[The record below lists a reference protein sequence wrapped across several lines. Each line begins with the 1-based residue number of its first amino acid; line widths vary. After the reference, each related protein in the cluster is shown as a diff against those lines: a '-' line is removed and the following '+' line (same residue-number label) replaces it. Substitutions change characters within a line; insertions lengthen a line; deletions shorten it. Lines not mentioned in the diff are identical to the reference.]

1 MCGVHMK
8 SRKVLKSISFT
19 LLFIIILYS
28 VTLVLLN
35 FTSNSYLKYSFFSI
49 KITAPSNAGM
59 PVSDIEPLN
68 KSMTINSDGSVT
80 CNLYYW
86 EYPSFQDELRSYAKE
101 SLQNLAIEEKYSAF
115 LGVKFSSD
123 LKEIT
128 LTVNEEK
135 YSNNFGAADV
145 CVCVYPAYLYRI
157 SCNDAIDNDIII
169 IHLLN
174 QDGNSIGDY
183 YYPSDFDLYEI
194 FLNYFETAFSF

>member
-1 MCGVHMK
+1 
-8 SRKVLKSISFT
+8 
-19 LLFIIILYS
+19 
-28 VTLVLLN
+28 
-35 FTSNSYLKYSFFSI
+35 
-49 KITAPSNAGM
+49 
-59 PVSDIEPLN
+59 
-68 KSMTINSDGSVT
+68 MTINSDGSVT

-86 EYPSFQDELRSYAKE
+86 EYPSFQDELRSYAKD
-101 SLQNLAIEEKYSAF
+101 SLQNLATEEKYSAF
-115 LGVKFSSD
+115 WGVKFSSD

-145 CVCVYPAYLYRI
+145 CVCVYQAFLYRI